1 MEKKVFV
8 IGAGIT
14 GLTTAYYLQK
24 AAKEENLPIDVT
36 LVEATDRIGG
46 QMQTV
51 VKDGFVIE
59 RGPDSFLVRK
69 ESASRLI
76 REVGL
81 GDELVRNATGQS
93 YVVVGSEL
101 HKMPEGSFMG
111 IPTQAGPF
119 IASDLFSWKGKLRA
133 GLDYI
138 LPHEKEE
145 GDQSVGNFFRKRLGN
160 EVVENLIEPLLSGIY
175 SGHIDRLSLRATFPQ
190 FEKVVDK
197 NRSLILGMKD
207 TMPKPKKAPADQPKK
222 KEGIFYTVKTGLE
235 SVAKAI
241 GSHLDKGSILLNTPV
256 ASIEKQEE
264 GYKITTDDG
273 RTFDADDVVL
283 TVPHHVAANILKG
296 FQKQKELSYA
306 PLGSVATIAMAFDQ
320 DAVQDDVDGTG
331 FVVSRNSDYT
341 ITACTWTHRKWPHS
355 TPEGKVLLRCFV
367 GRADDDEI
375 VDEDDD
381 TIVQTAIRDLN
392 KVMTITKQPEFS
404 IVTRWKKARPQY
416 VVAHNTRIEHVE
428 KELEQNWPNVYIA
441 GSSYH
446 GAGIPDCI
454 DQGEKVVQTILEKM
468 R

>member
-81 GDELVRNATGQS
+81 GDELVRNATAQS

-160 EVVENLIEPLLSGIY
+160 EVVENLIEPLL
-175 SGHIDRLSLRATFPQ
+175 
-190 FEKVVDK
+190 
-197 NRSLILGMKD
+197 
-207 TMPKPKKAPADQPKK
+207 
-222 KEGIFYTVKTGLE
+222 
-235 SVAKAI
+235 
-241 GSHLDKGSILLNTPV
+241 
-256 ASIEKQEE
+256 
-264 GYKITTDDG
+264 
-273 RTFDADDVVL
+273 
-283 TVPHHVAANILKG
+283 
-296 FQKQKELSYA
+296 
-306 PLGSVATIAMAFDQ
+306 
-320 DAVQDDVDGTG
+320 
-331 FVVSRNSDYT
+331 
-341 ITACTWTHRKWPHS
+341 
-355 TPEGKVLLRCFV
+355 
-367 GRADDDEI
+367 
-375 VDEDDD
+375 
-381 TIVQTAIRDLN
+381 
-392 KVMTITKQPEFS
+392 
-404 IVTRWKKARPQY
+404 
-416 VVAHNTRIEHVE
+416 
-428 KELEQNWPNVYIA
+428 
-441 GSSYH
+441 
-446 GAGIPDCI
+446 
-454 DQGEKVVQTILEKM
+454 
-468 R
+468 